1 MTAIMPFEFEST
13 AVRAVIVNGE
23 PWFVGKDV
31 CDALGIRNT
40 RHALSRLAADE
51 KNTVVIS
58 DGIRGNPNFA
68 VINEPGVYRLIL
80 KSRKAAAKRFRK
92 WVTAEVLPTI
102 RATGRYE
109 AKPSPAGEAG
119 RVRDLE
125 AEIGSLRDR
134 IALLEENRAL
144 LKRDASQKAAD
155 RHAAVAL
162 KLIEKTALSDA
173 EIADILAPS
182 LGRHMPEWVAYERRL
197 HRERTTGTSS

>member
-1 MTAIMPFEFEST
+1 MFIPLRRSGDDHHQRERSLRADPEKPQGGGQ
-13 AVRAVIVNGE
+13 AVSEVGDGGGAADNPRHRPLRGE
-23 PWFVGKDV
+23 PSSG
-31 CDALGIRNT
+31 DA
-40 RHALSRLAADE
+40 
-51 KNTVVIS
+51 
-58 DGIRGNPNFA
+58 
-68 VINEPGVYRLIL
+68 
-80 KSRKAAAKRFRK
+80 
-92 WVTAEVLPTI
+92 
-102 RATGRYE
+102 
-109 AKPSPAGEAG
+109 AG

-155 RHAAVAL
+155 RHAAVTL

-197 HRERTTGTSS
+197 HRERTTRH